1 MPDNWDDSGDDDDWE
16 ANDLTLPGA
25 NDKKDEDAWSDE
37 EGHDAHKAEA
47 EAEKAAAAVP
57 AAPKAPKP
65 KTGLELKIEQ
75 REQREKEEAER
86 KAALKKKMQA
96 ESGAVD
102 VADMDEET
110 ARRRRAEED
119 AAMEGAIDAF
129 GLDDSSAASS
139 KAAASSSS
147 SEKPADTAAAEARS
161 REPVAQAGD
170 FENLAPKGEADFEKL
185 ATMMNKKL
193 TPFEGTK
200 GHLTCLKALIR
211 FSTENMSVDD
221 VKDLAAT
228 LSVVQNA
235 KLAAERDKDKTKKNV
250 KKAKGKFNAA
260 AMNARSNLDGDDI
273 TDFM

>member
-1 MPDNWDDSGDDDDWE
+1 M
-16 ANDLTLPGA
+16 
-25 NDKKDEDAWSDE
+25 
-37 EGHDAHKAEA
+37 
-47 EAEKAAAAVP
+47 P

-129 GLDDSSAASS
+129 GLDDSAASS

-170 FENLAPKGEADFEKL
+170 FENFAPKGEADFEKL

-200 GHLTCLKALIR
+200 GHLTCPKAANPALDR
-211 FSTENMSVDD
+211 EHVVDD